1 MAASKEQKKRKAF
14 AEKLLRVKGV
24 DYDEWLDE
32 KHQEIIEG
40 SDDLLSDALDML
52 LETSSKKST
61 SQSSDSASYQSSS
74 SNDESN

>member
-61 SQSSDSASYQSSS
+61 SQPPDSASYQSSS

>member
-61 SQSSDSASYQSSS
+61 AQPTNSASYQSSS

>member
-61 SQSSDSASYQSSS
+61 SQPTDSASYQSSS